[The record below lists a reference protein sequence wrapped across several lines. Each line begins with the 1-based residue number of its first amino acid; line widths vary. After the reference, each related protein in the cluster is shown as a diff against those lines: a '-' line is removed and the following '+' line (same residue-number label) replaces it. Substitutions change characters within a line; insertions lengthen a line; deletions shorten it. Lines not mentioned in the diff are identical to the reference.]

1 MDWEEAIREVRFLQN
16 PFLPNARTCEVL
28 DSDVDLFTANVQ
40 VRSPLLVT
48 EARANPNFREKER
61 NELTK
66 KCLNKSLAKNT
77 GLSDFCRKVNWI
89 FRRYN

>member
-1 MDWEEAIREVRFLQN
+1 MDWEEAIRQVRFLQN
-16 PFLPNARTCEVL
+16 PFLPNARTCEGL

-40 VRSPLLVT
+40 VRFPLSGNQ
-48 EARANPNFREKER
+48 ARANPNFRKKER

-66 KCLNKSLAKNT
+66 KCLIKTLAKNT

>member
-1 MDWEEAIREVRFLQN
+1 MFWIVMWIFSQQM
-16 PFLPNARTCEVL
+16 FKFV
-28 DSDVDLFTANVQ
+28 
-40 VRSPLLVT
+40 SPLLLT
-48 EARANPNFREKER
+48 EARANPNFRKKER

-66 KCLNKSLAKNT
+66 KYLIKTLAKNT